1 MIEFNNISKIYPGNK
16 VAVKDINMS
25 FDSGEFVVFI
35 GTSGSGKTTCMRM
48 INRMINPT
56 SGEIL
61 IDGKNIMDMN
71 EVDLRRQIGYV
82 IQQVGLM
89 PHMTV
94 YENIVM
100 VPRLLK
106 WDKDRQREI
115 AERLIKRVDL
125 PVSFLD
131 RYPQELSGGQQQR
144 IGVIRALAADQKI
157 ILMDEPFGA
166 LDPITRASLQKLIKR
181 LQKEMGKT
189 IVFVTHDMD
198 EALSLADKIAILD
211 KGQLVQFD
219 TPDGILANPKN
230 EFVEQLVGEE
240 RLNEARSSYQSVKDI
255 MFENIISAR
264 EDMTVHEAIKIMSK
278 NRVDML
284 FIVDDKDVLHGLV
297 DIFDLERV
305 GRKNIKVKEIMKDAD
320 YILDSASVRDAIYS
334 ITNLGYKNLPVVDS
348 ESKLVGLVTR
358 AAVVDAIYENLWGS
372 DESFEF
378 DEDLLQ
384 TTDEE

>member
-100 VPRLLK
+100 VPKLLK

-181 LQKEMGKT
+181 LQQEMGKT

-348 ESKLVGLVTR
+348 DSKLVGLVTR

-372 DESFEF
+372 DENFEF